1 MKTYNFKQAILVG
14 GEGFIGTNLNN
25 YLKKKKIKTYVITK
39 NKNPKKNQIYFKNS
53 LKIKKIS
60 KRKSYIFYLV
70 GRSLPSSDFLNF
82 EKDLNHEIKTLL
94 TYLKIFSNSR
104 SKWIFVSSG
113 GTVYGN
119 TNVKNKENFFDL
131 KPISYYGLIKLL
143 SEKIFHFFYNLNKI
157 NFSIVRLSNPYGPGQ
172 LNNKNHGFIINLL
185 NAHLKKKKF
194 NLHGNKKVI
203 RDFIFI
209 DDACDGIYKVAKY
222 GKNLETY
229 NIGFSKGYSLENII
243 ERSKKLFKNYLKID
257 YKRKSNLFDVNQNIL
272 DISKAKK
279 ELKFRPYIGI
289 EQGLKKTYKYLK
301 SLN

>member
-1 MKTYNFKQAILVG
+1 MKTYNYKEAILIG
-14 GEGFIGTNLNN
+14 GDGFIGTNLNN
-25 YLKKKKIKTYVITK
+25 YLNKKKIKTYVITK
-39 NKNPKKNQIYFKNS
+39 NKNPKKNQIYFKNIS
-53 LKIKKIS
+53 KIKKIN
-60 KRKSYIFYLV
+60 KKKSYIFYLV
-70 GRSLPSSDFLNF
+70 GRSLPNSDFFNF
-82 EKDLNHEIKTLL
+82 QRDLNHEIKTLL
-94 TYLKIFSNSR
+94 TYLKIFSNSS

-131 KPISYYGLIKLL
+131 KPISYYGLIKML
-143 SEKIFHFFYNLNKI
+143 SEKIFYFFYNLNKI
-157 NFSIVRLSNPYGPGQ
+157 NFSIARLSNPYGPGQ
-172 LNNKNHGFIINLL
+172 LNNKKHGFIINLL

-194 NLHGNKKVI
+194 NLYGNKKAI

-209 DDACDGIYKVAKY
+209 DDACEGIYKVAKY

-243 ERSKKLFKNYLKID
+243 ERSKKLLKNNLKIN
-257 YKRKSNLFDVNQNIL
+257 YRRKLNLFDVNQSIL

-279 ELKFRPYIGI
+279 ELKFKPFIGI

-301 SLN
+301 NFN